1 MPNTQIS
8 QVKIDLLWDMKGTL
22 RKHPK
27 EGAKAINNMVRKL
40 SESGDYKKTT
50 HLISLAAKKMLVEK
64 CRDGNLL
71 GTINKLNSS
80 RELLHEH
87 VVPCSVLSKVIAT
100 KRFSGKLALA
110 DYLNKMCL
118 RAWVT
123 GEENRKLPKSKMPAG
138 WDGDDPMARYI
149 DAGIKVE
156 AFDFQKMEDDIRRII
171 R

>member
-1 MPNTQIS
+1 MPNVHIS

-40 SESGDYKKTT
+40 SESSDYKKTT
-50 HLISLAAKKMLVEK
+50 HLISVAAKKMLVEK
-64 CRDGNLL
+64 CCDGNLQ
-71 GTINKLNSS
+71 GTINELNSS

-87 VVPCSVLSKVIAT
+87 VVPCSVLSKIIAT
-100 KRFSGKLALA
+100 KCFSGKRALA

-123 GEENRKLPKSKMPAG
+123 GEENRRLPKSEMPEG
-138 WDGDDPMARYI
+138 WDGDDPMSRYK

-156 AFDFQKMEDDIRRII
+156 DFDFQKLEEDIRRNN